1 MVGNEP
7 EPTIDTEGNIE
18 TICMYNSEFG
28 WMSLVC
34 SPNNTGHP
42 TYDSGQD
49 MWLINEK
56 PTSVRWSDDGRISDI
71 PTGATLEDTIALTN
85 NAISRLNDIVGIL
98 VASRLLTIK
107 EETH

>member
-1 MVGNEP
+1 
-7 EPTIDTEGNIE
+7 
-18 TICMYNSEFG
+18 
-28 WMSLVC
+28 MSLVC

-56 PTSVRWSDDGRISDI
+56 PASSVNHIIVRWSNNGRISDI
-71 PTGATLEDTIALTN
+71 STGATLEDTIALTN

-98 VASRLLTIK
+98 VASRLLTI
-107 EETH
+107 EEEIMH